1 MHLHPH
7 RFTPKA
13 VLSLHYP
20 LLSNSFTISLYLFPT
35 LSVLRRCAIPSFH
48 YIGDTHTHTRIH
60 TYTHTMPFYFRRPS
74 TSLTLTPFSL
84 SHRSATTRR
93 FFFSPRQKMNAA
105 TFTTNPH
112 RIARLQQNYDEGAQR
127 EKIPAEQ
134 REQMD
139 RQLLS
144 LSPECLS
151 QLFAKVAALQ
161 KTKKGKSSVA

>member
-1 MHLHPH
+1 
-7 RFTPKA
+7 
-13 VLSLHYP
+13 
-20 LLSNSFTISLYLFPT
+20 
-35 LSVLRRCAIPSFH
+35 
-48 YIGDTHTHTRIH
+48 
-60 TYTHTMPFYFRRPS
+60 
-74 TSLTLTPFSL
+74 
-84 SHRSATTRR
+84 
-93 FFFSPRQKMNAA
+93 MNAA

>member
-35 LSVLRRCAIPSFH
+35 LTVLRRCAIPAFH
-48 YIGDTHTHTRIH
+48 YVGDTHTRIH
-60 TYTHTMPFYFRRPS
+60 TYNAFLFS
-74 TSLTLTPFSL
+74 TPQYVAHPDAFLSL
-84 SHRSATTRR
+84 SLIAPPLLVV
-93 FFFSPRQKMNAA
+93 FFSPRQKMNAA

-139 RQLLS
+139 RQLLT

-161 KTKKGKSSVA
+161 KTKGKSSVA